1 LNLAPQLAAEELT
14 MRSVAATIAVVIV
27 LIILAGAVFIYSG
40 AYYVGADHPHWFMTS
55 WLLNEARNRSIR
67 SHAAGIIVPCGL
79 DDRAKILAGVTHFD
93 EHCAECH
100 GAPGVPPGDIGKG
113 LYPRPP
119 NLAAAARFYT
129 PGELFWIL
137 KHGIRMSGMPA
148 WGDDHSDDELWAT
161 VAFLEELT
169 ELSAQEYAKLIA
181 ASQAQGGHHH
191 EGHEAQPQPE
201 AQPLGGPD
209 RDQPAGHHH

>member
-1 LNLAPQLAAEELT
+1 LNVAPQLAAEELT
-14 MRSVAATIAVVIV
+14 MRSVVATIAAAIV

-67 SHAAGIIVPCGL
+67 SHAAGIIVPRGL

-93 EHCAECH
+93 ERCVVCH
-100 GAPGVPPGDIGKG
+100 AAPGVPPGDIGKG

-129 PGELFWIL
+129 PGELFWII

-169 ELSAQEYAKLIA
+169 ELSALDYAKLIA
-181 ASQAQGGHHH
+181 VSRAEGGHHH
-191 EGHEAQPQPE
+191 EIHGQPPEPAPQPAE
-201 AQPLGGPD
+201 KDHDHPPE
-209 RDQPAGHHH
+209 HHH